1 MLWCWPKLILICF
14 KAVCLQDNFR
24 DHPLNS
30 QRLMVA
36 IYVRI
41 NGDCFSRDGE
51 LTICFFWEPFSCT
64 RMRGSPSSLCLFEGQ
79 QQRLL
84 ARFSSILWL
93 LPTSILST
101 IPNNPKFCPKFL
113 QIFLVKYVNFL
124 HFSSEKVKTLAEA
137 LGLGSL
143 HRTFRSGDAKPPR
156 CRRGFPGVP
165 RGWFPVFPGG
175 LLSSLDH

>member
-84 ARFSSILWL
+84 ARFSSIFWL

-101 IPNNPKFCPKFL
+101 IPNNPKCCPKFL
-113 QIFLVKYVNFL
+113 QIFLV
-124 HFSSEKVKTLAEA
+124 EA

-143 HRTFRSGDAKPPR
+143 HRTFRPGDAKPPR
-156 CRRGFPGVP
+156 CRRGFPGV
-165 RGWFPVFPGG
+165 GSQFSQVGYCQAWIIKPGLG
-175 LLSSLDH
+175 LFTDDYYHIDKSV